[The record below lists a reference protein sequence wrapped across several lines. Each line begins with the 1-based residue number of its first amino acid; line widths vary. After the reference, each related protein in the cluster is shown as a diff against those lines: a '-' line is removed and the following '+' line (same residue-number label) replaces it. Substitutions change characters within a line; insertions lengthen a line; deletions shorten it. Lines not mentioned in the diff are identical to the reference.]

1 MMLLDPV
8 VIGNTTLRNRIAMPA
23 MHLNYTPECTVT
35 DQLVAFYEA
44 RARGGVGLIVA
55 GGCRIDENSGNR
67 GLIGL
72 ESDAYI
78 PGLKRLTD
86 AVHAHGASIAAQL
99 YHAGRYAH
107 SALLGRQAIAP
118 SAVASRFTGEE
129 PREMTAD
136 DIASTIEN
144 YALATRRALAAGF
157 DGVEILSNTGYLI
170 NQFLSAVTNRRT
182 DGYGGDLAGRMRFGL
197 EVAEAVK
204 SAAGREGMVIIRLG
218 GNDFMPRGCTL
229 NETLAFAAELQKK
242 EVDAFSVTGGW
253 HETRVPQLP
262 MEVPRGC
269 YAYLAREV
277 KKTVNVPVIACNRIN
292 DPDLAERIIREKSAD
307 MAGMARG
314 LIADP
319 ELPNKL
325 VRGEKADI
333 AACIG
338 CNQGCFDHIFRLEP
352 VGCMVN
358 PRAGFEHVSPASSKT
373 ASPKR
378 VVVVGGGPAGLS
390 AAAEAAARGH
400 RVELYEKSDTLGG
413 QLNLAGALEERR
425 EFITLKNTLIS
436 KARRSGAVLH
446 TGVEADRALLERLK
460 PDAIILASGGS
471 PATPRIPGI
480 DGANV
485 VQAWDVLAGRADV
498 GENVVIIGGGA
509 VGIETGV
516 FIAKMGTLDP
526 HALHFLFL
534 HQAENEETLRRLCTQ
549 GTKKVKIIEMIPRLG
564 KDIGMSTRWVEI
576 QMLKLYGVQAVTG
589 ATVTAITENGV
600 VVQTDGTEETIACD
614 TVVTAVGTSPVNGL
628 EQEAK
633 SVCKEVYVTGDARS
647 PRKAYE
653 AIHEGFEA
661 AAAIS

>member
-1 MMLLDPV
+1 
-8 VIGNTTLRNRIAMPA
+8 
-23 MHLNYTPECTVT
+23 
-35 DQLVAFYEA
+35 
-44 RARGGVGLIVA
+44 
-55 GGCRIDENSGNR
+55 
-67 GLIGL
+67 
-72 ESDAYI
+72 
-78 PGLKRLTD
+78 
-86 AVHAHGASIAAQL
+86 
-99 YHAGRYAH
+99 
-107 SALLGRQAIAP
+107 
-118 SAVASRFTGEE
+118 
-129 PREMTAD
+129 
-136 DIASTIEN
+136 
-144 YALATRRALAAGF
+144 LATRRALAAGF

-277 KKTVNVPVIACNRIN
+277 KKTVTVPVIACNRIN

-471 PATPRIPGI
+471 PAAPRIPGI

-534 HQAENEETLRRLCTQ
+534 HQAEDEETLRRLCTR
-549 GTKKVKIIEMIPRLG
+549 GTKKVKIIEMLPRLG